1 MATIDLP
8 AGPIDVIDTRGDGPV
23 VVLVHGLLMDGEIW
37 REVTADLRA
46 DHRVVAPTL
55 PLGAHRT
62 PMRPGTDL
70 SMTGQAD
77 LLAQVLDRLDA
88 DDVTLVANDWGGPL
102 ITAARHPQLIDRLV
116 VTPCEAF
123 DNLPPGLPGR
133 VADLSA
139 RMPGGLLL
147 AAQSL
152 RVRAVQRLPLTF
164 GPMAVGPLPQD
175 LVQQSLRPLRTQRAV
190 RRDLASYVRTTRGD
204 ELEAIVDDLAVLD
217 VPTLVAWT
225 TDGRM
230 MPAEHGPRLAE
241 LVPHGHY
248 AEIGDARVLVQLD
261 QPATVARLVR
271 EFIRGHPLDTLTRA
285 AGAAGGAARGAV
297 PPARATA

>member
-1 MATIDLP
+1 
-8 AGPIDVIDTRGDGPV
+8 
-23 VVLVHGLLMDGEIW
+23 
-37 REVTADLRA
+37 
-46 DHRVVAPTL
+46 
-55 PLGAHRT
+55 
-62 PMRPGTDL
+62 
-70 SMTGQAD
+70 
-77 LLAQVLDRLDA
+77 
-88 DDVTLVANDWGGPL
+88 
-102 ITAARHPQLIDRLV
+102 
-116 VTPCEAF
+116 
-123 DNLPPGLPGR
+123 
-133 VADLSA
+133 
-139 RMPGGLLL
+139 
-147 AAQSL
+147 
-152 RVRAVQRLPLTF
+152 
-164 GPMAVGPLPQD
+164 MAVGPLPQD

-271 EFIRGHPLDTLTRA
+271 EFIRSHPLDTLTRA

>member
-1 MATIDLP
+1 MPTIDLP
-8 AGPIDVIDTRGDGPV
+8 AGPIDVVDTGGDGPV
-23 VVLVHGLLMDGEIW
+23 VVLVHGLLMSGQTW

-77 LLAQVLDRLDA
+77 LLAQVLTRLDA

-102 ITAARHPQLIDRLV
+102 VTAVRHPHLIDRLV
-116 VTPCEAF
+116 LTPCEAF

-133 VADLSA
+133 VADVSG
-139 RMPGGLLL
+139 RMPGGIFL
-147 AAQSL
+147 AVQSL
-152 RVRAVQRLPLTF
+152 RLKLVQRLPLTF
-164 GPMAVGPLPQD
+164 GPMSAGPLPQD
-175 LVQQSLRPLRTQRAV
+175 LLREELRPARTQRAV
-190 RRDLASYVRTTRGD
+190 RRDLASYIRTTRGD
-204 ELEAIVDDLAVLD
+204 ELEAIVDDLAGLD

-230 MPAEHGPRLAE
+230 MPAEHGVRLAE

-248 AEIGDARVLVQLD
+248 AEIADAAVLVQLD

-271 EFIRGHPLDTLTRA
+271 DFIRSHPLDDAGDVGVAVA
-285 AGAAGGAARGAV
+285 AGRE
-297 PPARATA
+297 TA